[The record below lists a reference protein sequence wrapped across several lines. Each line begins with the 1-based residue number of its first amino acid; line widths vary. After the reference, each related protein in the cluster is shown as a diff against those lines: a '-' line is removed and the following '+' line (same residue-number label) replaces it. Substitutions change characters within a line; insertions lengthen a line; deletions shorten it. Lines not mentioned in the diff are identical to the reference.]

1 MSSVIR
7 YGSARLLASKESN
20 PGRLVSM
27 GGVSN
32 VSFGFSIDREKIK
45 SMGYE
50 SPVHSMGKAPKANVE
65 FSYSISD
72 LENEELIGFPVTSQ
86 ESVVLGR
93 SIAYDLKPI
102 DLAFVVTE
110 GGEDFDTLS
119 STQRQEIKV
128 CLVKNAYVSSY
139 SISLSPKGI
148 PVASVSFSGD
158 DMLFKIFKNLSE
170 YTEITLPVEEDI
182 GSRLN
187 FKVNDGSREPT
198 SDIGGGQIISS
209 IDSFEFDLG
218 INYKDLLDF
227 GQFRHKRKVNFPL
240 HANLNI
246 SANVLGISEG
256 EISGI
261 FCEENLSKFI
271 VSFSKKNCE
280 TGYLDEMSGMLFT
293 NAMLVSQNYS
303 MSAKSGS
310 FLKTNLSFRVDL
322 TRDCGV
328 FFTQQVSSGEF
339 LQQEVGSNILLM
351 EVEDLDGN
359 SPGLLS
365 EGILDMLE
373 TLSSVTC
380 GHHH

>member
-50 SPVHSMGKAPKANVE
+50 NLVHSIGTAPKANVE

-110 GGEDFDTLS
+110 GGEDFDALS
-119 STQRQEIKV
+119 SSQRQEIKV
-128 CLVKNAYVSSY
+128 CLVKNAYVSNY

-148 PVASVSFSGD
+148 PMASVSFSGD

-170 YTEITLPVEEDI
+170 YTNITLPVEQNI

-261 FCEENLSKFI
+261 FCKENLSKFI
-271 VSFSKKNCE
+271 VSFSNKNCT

-303 MSAKSGS
+303 LSANSGS

-328 FFTQQVSSGEF
+328 FFTQQVSAGEF
-339 LQQEVGSNILLM
+339 LQQEVGTNILLM
-351 EVEDLDGN
+351 EIEDLDGN

-380 GHHH
+380 GHH